1 MGGFWLVAH
10 LLLWGTALG
19 VAFLLVGALR
29 SLAVRTWR
37 QEQLEVALSGRL
49 GLPPGT
55 RAPAFALPSVQGAR
69 VTLKSFAGRRVLLVF
84 TQISGHRWQ
93 QLLPELN
100 RLQQGGSVQ
109 VLLIET
115 GGPEAA
121 KQLAVEGQA
130 AFPVLAQETRNLA
143 RRYHVHALP
152 FAFLIDEQGTIS
164 ARGTATNR
172 QHLDFLLTDATREPA
187 ATVARLQSPIEKF
200 VPRPDDIF
208 VVTYPRSGT
217 TWMQMILYQLT
228 TAGNMDFPHI
238 TTVCPWFERSLK
250 DGTAYDALPAPR
262 VFKSH
267 LSYGKIP
274 KGPCK
279 YIYVARDGK
288 DVAVSYYHFC
298 QTHMGFQGSFDEFF
312 ERFLKGEVPF
322 GSWFRH
328 VRGWYAHR
336 GDPNVLFLRYEE
348 LAADLPGSL
357 RRIAAFCG
365 LEVDPG
371 RWPGI
376 LERCSFAFM
385 KQHESQ
391 FDPLTAMLYERGFR
405 ANSHLRQGQ
414 AGAWT
419 GQLSPRQARRFDKT
433 FIRRLGGTGIE
444 FQAVSERRVGCQ
456 PAGTEGRLATYP
468 TASATACS
476 APAPPSS
483 GGAEP
488 CYAVTTPSGLRV
500 EPSP

>member
-1 MGGFWLVAH
+1 
-10 LLLWGTALG
+10 
-19 VAFLLVGALR
+19 VGAFR

-37 QEQLEVALSGRL
+37 LQQLELALSSRL
-49 GLPPGT
+49 GLAPGT
-55 RAPAFALPSVQGAR
+55 PAPAFTLPSVQGAR
-69 VTLKSFAGRRVLLVF
+69 VALKGFAGRRVLLLF
-84 TQISGHRWQ
+84 TQSGGHPWQ

-100 RLQQGGSVQ
+100 RLQQGGKLQ

-121 KQLAVEGQA
+121 KQLAVEGRA
-130 AFPVLAQETRNLA
+130 AFPVLVQETRNLA
-143 RRYHVHALP
+143 RCYHVHALP
-152 FAFLIDEQGTIS
+152 FTFLIDEQGTIR
-164 ARGTATNR
+164 ARGIATNR
-172 QHLDFLLTDATREPA
+172 RHLDFLLGDAAREPA

-250 DGTAYDALPAPR
+250 DGTTYDSLPAPR

-267 LSYGKIP
+267 LSYRKIP
-274 KGPCK
+274 KGPCR

-298 QTHMGFQGSFDEFF
+298 RTHMGFQASFDEFF
-312 ERFLKGEVPF
+312 ERFLKGAVPF
-322 GSWFRH
+322 GSWFQH
-328 VRGWYAHR
+328 VRGWFAHR
-336 GDPNVLFLRYEE
+336 DDPNVLFLRYEE

-365 LEVDPG
+365 LDVDPG

-376 LERCSFAFM
+376 VERCSFAFM
-385 KQHESQ
+385 KRHESQ
-391 FDPLTAMLYERGFR
+391 FDPLTAMLCERGFR

-414 AGAWT
+414 AGAW
-419 GQLSPRQARRFDKT
+419 GDQLSPRQARRFDKT
-433 FIRRLGGTGIE
+433 FTKRLGGTSIE
-444 FQAVSERRVGCQ
+444 FQAVSEREVGCQ

-468 TASATACS
+468 TDSATPS
-476 APAPPSS
+476 SPPAPPSS
-483 GGAEP
+483 GGVVP
-488 CYAVTTPSGLRV
+488 CYVMTTPSG
-500 EPSP
+500 PCDGP